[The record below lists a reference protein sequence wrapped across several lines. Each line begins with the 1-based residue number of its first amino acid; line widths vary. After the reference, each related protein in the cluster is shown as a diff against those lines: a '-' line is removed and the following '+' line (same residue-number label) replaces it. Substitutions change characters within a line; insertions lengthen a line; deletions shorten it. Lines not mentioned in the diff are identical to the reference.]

1 MAAEWIATV
10 GDVAQLKPLIK
21 GEYLKGRREQRVAMV
36 GRSNVGKSSLINAI
50 LGSRLAQVSAEPGK
64 TRLIHFYSW
73 GDGGR
78 IIADLPGYG
87 FAKVSQSERKRWAEL
102 INAYIQSDSGLV
114 LALLLLDARHGP
126 TELDREA
133 CRFLMDARIAVQV
146 VFTKWDAVKTQRER
160 AERKRDAASLLEQMG
175 LDPEN
180 AVWVSSKTGDS
191 IPYLLKLI
199 REAGAGADGWIAP

>member
-78 IIADLPGYG
+78 IIAD
-87 FAKVSQSERKRWAEL
+87 QSERKRWAEL